1 MTLSPPLH
9 LNTPLLRAA
18 PGLFPQAEVWLKMD
32 ALQPSGSFKLR
43 GVGRLVQQAA
53 AEGAREIVCA
63 SGGNAGFAAAHA
75 ALALGL
81 AVTIVLPE
89 SSSAAVAEKI
99 AARGAAVLRHG
110 AVFDEAN
117 AFAQALAAERG
128 ARYVHPFDHP
138 LLWAGHSTLIDE
150 VRAEGLDFDAVITAV
165 GGGGL
170 FCGIVQGLQRHGLHQ
185 VPVIAVETLGADSL
199 SQSLRA
205 GQAVSLAA
213 ITSVATSLGARRVAD
228 EALRL
233 AQNHPTLSLTVTDAQ
248 ATQACARF
256 ADAMR
261 VMVEP
266 ACGAALAALSVHA
279 SALSEF
285 KRPLVEVC
293 GGIGVSLALLQS
305 WGAA

>member
-1 MTLSPPLH
+1 MKPLH

-53 AEGAREIVCA
+53 AEGVREIVCA
-63 SGGNAGFAAAHA
+63 SGGNAGFAAAYA
-75 ALALGL
+75 ARALGL

-89 SSSAAVAEKI
+89 TSSSAVAEKI
-99 AARGAAVLRHG
+99 GARGATVLRRG
-110 AVFDEAN
+110 AAFDEAN
-117 AFAQALAAERG
+117 AFAMALAAERG
-128 ARYVHPFDHP
+128 ARHVHPFDHP

-150 VRAEGLDFDAVITAV
+150 VLAEGLAFDAVITAV

-170 FCGIVQGLQRHGLHQ
+170 YCGIVQGLKRHDLHE
-185 VPVIAVETLGADSL
+185 VPVVAMETLGADSL

-205 GQAVSLAA
+205 GHAITLPA
-213 ITSVATSLGARRVAD
+213 ITSIATSLGARRVAD

-233 AQNHPTLSLTVTDAQ
+233 AQDHPTISLTVSDREATDA
-248 ATQACARF
+248 CLRF

-266 ACGAALAALSVHA
+266 ACGAALAALSVHEA
-279 SALSEF
+279 RLAQF
-285 KRPLVEVC
+285 KRPLIEVC
-293 GGIGVSLALLQS
+293 GGIAVSAAQLAT
-305 WGAA
+305 WTIPA